1 MRVTATVAAPTLL
14 ETRGVCKA
22 YKGVQALRDVSLTIQ
37 RGEIHAL
44 VGENGSGKSTLI
56 KIIAGVVEPDSGEI
70 LFDGRRWSGGLDALG
85 AIRAGIQV
93 IYQDLSLLPNLTVAE
108 NVALSQ
114 VVEKGRQLIN
124 WATMQQVAAT
134 ELRSIHAEVDL
145 DAVVEDLPVS
155 SRQLVAIARA
165 LTQGAKLIIMDEP
178 TTALT
183 RPEVDA
189 LVAVIE
195 KLRARGISTL
205 FVSHKLDEV
214 LRISDRV
221 TVIRDGKPVGVFA
234 GRELTTSQLEAHMTG
249 KPVVRQR
256 FETAADT
263 SGPPLLEL
271 RGMSREGHF
280 SDINLRLWRGE
291 ILGITGLLGSGR
303 SELALSIF
311 GMNPADSGEVLLDAR
326 PVTIRSTEDAV
337 RHRIAYLPEDRV
349 LQGLFQSKSIGE
361 NLVVTILDRLR
372 GGLGLISAGRE
383 RASVT
388 RWVEQLKIKTASSAL
403 PVTSLSGGNQQKVV
417 IGKWLAIQPQLF
429 ILDNP
434 TVGIDVASKAY
445 IHQIVR
451 DLARSQMGVILISDE
466 IAEVLGNCNRVLV
479 MKEGRVVREV
489 RSTEITEE
497 ELYGFVSGNAS

>member
-1 MRVTATVAAPTLL
+1 VTATVAAPALL
-14 ETRGVCKA
+14 ETRGVSKA
-22 YKGVQALRDVSLTIQ
+22 YRGVQALRDVSLTI
-37 RGEIHAL
+37 RPGEIHAL

-56 KIIAGVVEPDSGEI
+56 KIIAGVVEPDRGEI
-70 LFDGRRWSGGLDALG
+70 VFDGRRRSEGLDALG

-93 IYQDLSLLPNLTVAE
+93 IYQDLSLLPNLTVTE

-114 VVEKGRQLIN
+114 VVEKGRNLIN
-124 WATMQQVAAT
+124 WGGMRRVAQA
-134 ELRSIHAEVDL
+134 ELRSIHADIDL
-145 DAVVEDLPVS
+145 EAVVEDLPVS

-165 LTQGAKLIIMDEP
+165 LTQGARLIIMDEP

-195 KLRARGISTL
+195 QLRGRGISTL

-221 TVIRDGKPVGVFA
+221 TVIRDGRRVGVFS
-234 GRELTTSQLEAHMTG
+234 GHELTTEQLEAHMTG
-249 KPVVRQR
+249 KPVTRLR
-256 FETAADT
+256 FESSADT

-271 RGMSREGHF
+271 RGLTRGGHF
-280 SDINLRLWRGE
+280 SGVDLRLWRGE

-303 SELALSIF
+303 TELALSIF
-311 GMNPADSGEVLLDAR
+311 GMNPADAGEVLLDGL

-337 RHRIAYLPEDRV
+337 RHRIGYLPEDRV
-349 LQGLFQSKSIGE
+349 LQGLFPDKSIGE

-372 GGLGLISAGRE
+372 GALGLIGSGRA
-383 RASVT
+383 RATVE

-479 MKEGRVVREV
+479 MKEGRIVREV
-489 RSTEITEE
+489 RSSEIGEE
-497 ELYGFVSGNAS
+497 ELYGFVSGDAS

>member
-1 MRVTATVAAPTLL
+1 VTATVAVPSLL
-14 ETRGVCKA
+14 EARAISKA
-22 YKGVQALRDVSLTIQ
+22 YQGVEALSDVSLVIR

-70 LFDGRRWSGGLDALG
+70 MFDGRRRNEGLDALG

-108 NVALSQ
+108 NVALPQ
-114 VVEKGRQLIN
+114 VVEKGRKLIN
-124 WATMQQVAAT
+124 WASMRRVAET
-134 ELRSIHAEVDL
+134 ELRSIHADIDL

-183 RPEVDA
+183 KPEVDA
-189 LVAVIE
+189 LVVVIE
-195 KLRARGISTL
+195 NLRARDISTL

-234 GRELTTSQLEAHMTG
+234 GRELTTSELEAHMTG
-249 KPVVRQR
+249 RPVVRQR
-256 FETAADT
+256 FETTAQA
-263 SGPPLLEL
+263 SGSPLLEL
-271 RGMSREGHF
+271 RGLTRQGHF
-280 SDINLRLWRGE
+280 ADVSFKLWRGE

-303 SELALSIF
+303 TELALSIF
-311 GMNPADSGEVLLDAR
+311 GMNPADSGEVLLDGR

-337 RHRIAYLPEDRV
+337 RCRVAYLPEDRV

-361 NLVVTILDRLR
+361 NVVVTVLDELR
-372 GGLGLISAGRE
+372 GALRLISSSKA
-383 RASVT
+383 RATVD
-388 RWVEQLKIKTASSAL
+388 RWVDQLRIKTASSAL

-417 IGKWLAIQPQLF
+417 ISKWLAIQPQLF

-451 DLARSQMGVILISDE
+451 DLARSEMGVILISDE

-479 MKEGRVVREV
+479 MREGRIVREV
-489 RSTEITEE
+489 RSSEIIEE